1 MNKNYR
7 NTNGITLI
15 ALVITIIILLILT
28 VISIN
33 MIRGEEGFIS
43 KVLLAR
49 EENAKYQALEEL
61 KLKVFQVQV
70 DKQGAATFQ
79 DIIDKLDSDI
89 ENEYML
95 STELATINGKIPDL
109 TDKSELYVKYK
120 KYWFKIDLNLEVT
133 IIDSSINIEE
143 PSIDII
149 SDFIIYDANGGENS
163 PENQSNRNLIITS
176 KEPTRENYT
185 FAGWGISNNS
195 KEVFLKPGSKYSG
208 TEAIILYAVWLENIE
223 YLESTGIQYI
233 DTEFYPNQDT
243 SIEFIASQTE
253 SSENINM
260 IAWFGSRNKTSD
272 RQYGMWQFNSNFKTF
287 YNTEAIFND
296 EINIE
301 PNIKYTIYQNKNE
314 TYVNGSKY
322 ITVSKANFTSPSTLT
337 LFGMKTF
344 EAGNNNGA
352 DSVDVRTS
360 KLKLY
365 FCKIWDNETLIRDFI
380 PVKDFNGID
389 CLYDKQS
396 QKFYYLKDNFEE
408 IEYIKSTGTQYIDT
422 GFYPNQDTSIEFIA
436 SQTESSENINMI
448 AWFGSRNK
456 TSDRQYGM
464 WQFNSNFKTFYNTEA
479 IFNDEINIEP
489 NIKYTIYQNKNETY
503 VNGSKYITVSK
514 ANFTSPSTLT
524 LFGMKTFEAG
534 NNNGADS
541 VDVRTSKLKLYFCKI
556 WDNETLIRDFIP
568 VKNSTGVAGLYDKVN
583 KKIYYNAG
591 SGNFE
596 TN

>member
-133 IIDSSINIEE
+133 IIDSSINMEE

-195 KEVFLKPGSKYSG
+195 
-208 TEAIILYAVWLENIE
+208 
-223 YLESTGIQYI
+223 
-233 DTEFYPNQDT
+233 
-243 SIEFIASQTE
+243 
-253 SSENINM
+253 
-260 IAWFGSRNKTSD
+260 D
-272 RQYGMWQFNSNFKTF
+272 RK
-287 YNTEAIFND
+287 
-296 EINIE
+296 
-301 PNIKYTIYQNKNE
+301 
-314 TYVNGSKY
+314 
-322 ITVSKANFTSPSTLT
+322 
-337 LFGMKTF
+337 
-344 EAGNNNGA
+344 
-352 DSVDVRTS
+352 SVV
-360 KLKLY
+360 
-365 FCKIWDNETLIRDFI
+365 
-380 PVKDFNGID
+380 
-389 CLYDKQS
+389 
-396 QKFYYLKDNFEE
+396 
-408 IEYIKSTGTQYIDT
+408 
-422 GFYPNQDTSIEFIA
+422 
-436 SQTESSENINMI
+436 
-448 AWFGSRNK
+448 
-456 TSDRQYGM
+456 
-464 WQFNSNFKTFYNTEA
+464 
-479 IFNDEINIEP
+479 
-489 NIKYTIYQNKNETY
+489 
-503 VNGSKYITVSK
+503 
-514 ANFTSPSTLT
+514 
-524 LFGMKTFEAG
+524 
-534 NNNGADS
+534 
-541 VDVRTSKLKLYFCKI
+541 
-556 WDNETLIRDFIP
+556 
-568 VKNSTGVAGLYDKVN
+568 
-583 KKIYYNAG
+583 
-591 SGNFE
+591 
-596 TN
+596 